1 MPRHLRA
8 ETRPT
13 KRATV
18 NTETPAAVTEAAIDA
33 DREAAKGKNG
43 AATTGKVRRT
53 GGEIAESADV
63 RATASVT
70 IAVLTSSIVERPFDP
85 GGLAV
90 GTARR
95 AVVRPAAAVVGA
107 ENDPGE

>member
-1 MPRHLRA
+1 
-8 ETRPT
+8 
-13 KRATV
+13 
-18 NTETPAAVTEAAIDA
+18 VTEAAIDA
-33 DREAAKGKNG
+33 DRAVPKEKKG
-43 AATTGKVRRT
+43 AVTTDKVRRT

-70 IAVLTSSIVERPFDP
+70 IAVLTSGIVERLFDP

-107 ENDPGE
+107 EIDPGE